1 MVREGFY
8 HMASVCWVFP
18 AKKIY
23 ENRTKSILWCSVIKN
38 GAPQWKGYFSTH
50 LSWKSESQT
59 KQENLKGLESENIE
73 REKAW
78 ELEFI
83 YGTQQ
88 KHQIKNPWW
97 RHSRPKHMD
106 ASNQLRRMSTWS
118 SQTCARL
125 ISLELELTVCWKL
138 QAEFQNQFNIKAN
151 QLPVLRDKSEKKL
164 SYCV

>member
-1 MVREGFY
+1 
-8 HMASVCWVFP
+8 MASVCWVFP

-97 RHSRPKHMD
+97 RHSRPRHMD
-106 ASNQLRRMSTWS
+106 ASNQLRHIPTWS

-125 ISLELELTVCWKL
+125 TKPRARTFDCFLSSYKLSFKTNLTLKL
-138 QAEFQNQFNIKAN
+138 INYLYWERSQ
-151 QLPVLRDKSEKKL
+151 KKL
-164 SYCV
+164 SYCI